1 MKISRSLFL
10 ALTGAIA
17 GASACHVYV
26 DEEARVPPPPP
37 PAPVS
42 PMTYHYAARYPATY
56 STGTTLATGTTGATT
71 MTASS
76 NPYGVRQLSPR
87 LPVIRGRGR
96 RVGLV
101 TADPGYHPPPPTV
114 ATYSSATEG
123 MPSSATEAMPHPATE
138 VGGKVSPAVTA
149 APAVTA
155 TPPSP
160 VSEGCLDT
168 STMAVPDCSG
178 LHVPATCGIRS
189 FLVQRCEAYR
199 KYMDP
204 KVATVAIQCMEGA
217 PSSQQCNAANA
228 YDCGKQA
235 LSESCADSDLAQMCA
250 IAASSCHTTASDCQ
264 ALLSGLNDTG
274 KQEVARCIGQG
285 CKAGLYSCVEGLSSH

>member
-26 DEEARVPPPPP
+26 DDQARVPPPPP
-37 PAPVS
+37 PAPPS
-42 PMTYHYAARYPATY
+42 PMAYQYPARYPATY
-56 STGTTLATGTTGATT
+56 ATSTTLAPNTGTSMTPTT
-71 MTASS
+71 AS
-76 NPYGVRQLSPR
+76 NPYGVRQISR
-87 LPVIRGRGR
+87 LPVIRGRGK
-96 RVGLV
+96 RVGVV

-114 ATYSSATEG
+114 ASYSESLPGSATEG
-123 MPSSATEAMPHPATE
+123 MPHPATE
-138 VGGKVSPAVTA
+138 VGGKVAPVVTA
-149 APAVTA
+149 APAMTA
-155 TPPSP
+155 TPPGP
-160 VSEGCLDT
+160 ASEGCLDT
-168 STMAVPDCSG
+168 SAMATPDCSG

-199 KYMDP
+199 KYMDA

-217 PSSQQCNAANA
+217 PPSQQCSATNA

-235 LSESCADSDLAQMCA
+235 LSESCADNDLAQMCA

-274 KQEVARCIGQG
+274 KAEVARCIGQG